1 MGNESMNVPMYAG
14 RKGPWADEGKA
25 ETLNMDNWGSQL
37 CSNVGPPTLEWL
49 RRGYLFSARATA
61 AQALIIFSTATNAPT
76 LWNPAGSNKLVIPLY
91 INFHPV
97 AVASAVHTGILL
109 GLKTGCGSAAA
120 TGAPFPTFTN
130 KAPNCLTP
138 AAGKT
143 STTLYS
149 DAVVTFTA
157 IPTVFV
163 DVGAHQLA
171 AGSPMPPRIDISGL
185 VALGPGDAMTIMGQ
199 AASVNTYWMSVIF
212 AELPFGF
219 SLS

>member
-1 MGNESMNVPMYAG
+1 MSSDSVLTPMYAG
-14 RKGPWADEGKA
+14 RKGPWADDSKS
-25 ETLNMDNWGSQL
+25 ETLNMDNFGNQL
-37 CSNVGPPTLEWL
+37 VNPVGPYTLEWL
-49 RRGYLFSARATA
+49 RRGYMFSARATA

-76 LWNPAGSNKLVIPLY
+76 LWNPAGSGKLVIPLW
-91 INFHPV
+91 INLHPV

-109 GLKTGCGSAAA
+109 GLKSACGSAAA

-143 STTLYS
+143 SSTFYS

-171 AGSPMPPRIDISGL
+171 AGSPMPPRIDIAGL
-185 VALGPGDAMTIMGQ
+185 VALGPGDAMSIMGQ
-199 AASVNTYWMSVIF
+199 AASVNTYWMSIIF
-212 AELPFGF
+212 AELPFNMI
-219 SLS
+219 LT